1 MGMNFYTQPR
11 PRAGTN
17 GDTRRVI
24 GVAWSVEFLIVWRRL
39 EEEAV
44 IAAAQNGSATACSSY
59 LRVWRAAAGPRIL
72 EYVQKF
78 TVLSTFTVLYIHY
91 VIEGA

>member
-44 IAAAQNGSATACSSY
+44 IAAAQNGSAPPAPSTSACGV
-59 LRVWRAAAGPRIL
+59 LLLVL
-72 EYVQKF
+72 EY
-78 TVLSTFTVLYIHY
+78 LSMYKSLQC
-91 VIEGA
+91 